1 MRLALVYLPYTTHNV
16 YVRYILYLTYTHGSH
31 KVADEKSSLTP
42 FSAPLE
48 SARSPE
54 VNKLNTEE
62 KEMFGRQVTL
72 KLKGNNS
79 ATELNRIAET
89 EILPILR
96 KQKGFRDETTLIA
109 PERSEAIANSF
120 WDTKADAE
128 AYDHTAYAEVLKT
141 LANVIDGTPTVK
153 TFEFANSTFHQ
164 AAASKLM

>member
-1 MRLALVYLPYTTHNV
+1 MRISIMMRLTSVLYIPHTKYNV
-16 YVRYILYLTYTHGSH
+16 DMKYILHLTYIHDWY
-31 KVADEKSSLTP
+31 KVGCESSSLTP

-48 SARSPE
+48 FPRSPE
-54 VNKLNTEE
+54 ANSSTEE

-72 KLKGNNS
+72 RLKSNNS

-96 KQKGFRDETTLIA
+96 KQKGFRDESFLIA

-128 AYDHTAYAEVLKT
+128 AYDHTAY
-141 LANVIDGTPTVK
+141 G
-153 TFEFANSTFHQ
+153 
-164 AAASKLM
+164 

>member
-1 MRLALVYLPYTTHNV
+1 MVYLPHTTHNV
-16 YVRYILYLTYTHGSH
+16 YARYILQLTYIHGSH
-31 KVADEKSSLTP
+31 KVAVNRVRLLPSQLLWNFPDHLKST
-42 FSAPLE
+42 APQQ
-48 SARSPE
+48 RR
-54 VNKLNTEE
+54 
-62 KEMFGRQVTL
+62 KEIFGRQVTL
-72 KLKGNNS
+72 KLKDNS
-79 ATELNRIAET
+79 ATELKRIAEA

-96 KQKGFRDETTLIA
+96 KQKGFRDETTLIS

-141 LANVIDGTPTVK
+141 LSTVIDGTPTVK